1 MTQLIA
7 WWYTLPL
14 TVRSAIVDAV
24 ESGAAA
30 ALAVQV
36 VIPPTLA
43 GWPQVAA
50 TLGGAFAGA
59 VISNLRRRA
68 QAAIAARQARAA
80 A

>member
-1 MTQLIA
+1 MTRIVA

-14 TVRSAIVDAV
+14 PARSAIVDAV

-30 ALAVQV
+30 ALGIQF

-43 GWPQVAA
+43 GWPQVFA
-50 TLGGAFAGA
+50 TIGSAFAGA

-68 QAAIAARQARAA
+68 QRAIAARQAAA
-80 A
+80 